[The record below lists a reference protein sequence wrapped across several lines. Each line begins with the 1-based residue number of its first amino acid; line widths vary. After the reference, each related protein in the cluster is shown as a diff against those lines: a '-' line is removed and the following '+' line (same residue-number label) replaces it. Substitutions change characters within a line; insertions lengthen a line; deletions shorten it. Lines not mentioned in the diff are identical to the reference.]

1 MNYTVGIMGSSGF
14 VGGAIKRYFQKINA
28 PLRVFD
34 KYKNEGSMEEI
45 QQADVVFVAVP
56 TPFDEVKGGFDLSFV
71 SSAVEAL
78 VGNKI
83 VVIKSTILPGT
94 TERFQRQ
101 FPHHKFIFNPEF
113 LTQSTADNDMQYPD
127 RQIIGYTKESY
138 TIAGDVMR
146 LLPLAP
152 FEKIVPATEAEMI
165 KYFNNTWFATK
176 VTFANQMYEL
186 CSAMNLNFE
195 VIRECAAMDKRVGP
209 SHLDVHHGGYRGY
222 GGACLPKDT
231 RALIQLG
238 DAVASPMELL
248 KKVEELNNRLR
259 AKEEATNR
267 QEIHTTD
274 NQHIPREL
282 ETAIEAHINI
292 PRGA

>member
-1 MNYTVGIMGSSGF
+1 MGSCGY

-28 PLRVFD
+28 PLRVYD
-34 KYKNEGSMEEI
+34 KYKNEGSLQEV
-45 QQADVVFVAVP
+45 QQADVVFIAVP
-56 TPFDEVKGGFDLSFV
+56 TPYDDAMGGFDLSYV
-71 SSAVEAL
+71 DNAIASL
-78 VGNKI
+78 QGNKI
-83 VVIKSTILPGT
+83 IVIKSTVLPGT

-101 FPHHKFIFNPEF
+101 FLQHKFLFNPEF
-113 LTQSTADNDMQYPD
+113 LTQATADADMQFPD
-127 RQIIGYTKESY
+127 RQIMGYTKESY
-138 TIAGDVMR
+138 SIAGDVMR

-152 FEKIVPATEAEMI
+152 FERIIPSTEAELV

-186 CSAMNLNFE
+186 CRALGLNYE
-195 VIRECAAMDKRVGP
+195 VIRECAGTDKRVGP

-238 DAVASPMELL
+238 DSVGAPQELL

-259 AKEEATNR
+259 AKEETGVR
-267 QEIHTTD
+267 EEIRVTD
-274 NQHIPREL
+274 NKHVPL
-282 ETAIEAHINI
+282 DLATSLEAHSHT
-292 PRGA
+292 PRGF